1 MTELSHAEKC
11 RLRDDGFIV
20 LNLMVINAPYVHDTS
35 QNFFRIEVGFLP
47 IEPRD
52 GFEDDFYRR
61 ETVPVT
67 TPDATA
73 TDAFAY
79 VVPPVHRSLLS
90 TRPWDRDAFV
100 SNTALEQEL
109 LDGLVAL
116 GESEEV
122 AFVEEDW
129 NTSLPAIELRLKAI
143 LARTLFDTTAFYE
156 VFNPINPIYNRG
168 IEVLRDGTYKA
179 SGVTHR

>member
-1 MTELSHAEKC
+1 MFNRSVLEYVDANRARLETLYAE
-11 RLRDDGFIV
+11 R
-20 LNLMVINAPYVHDTS
+20 N
-35 QNFFRIEVGFLP
+35 
-47 IEPRD
+47 
-52 GFEDDFYRR
+52 
-61 ETVPVT
+61 
-67 TPDATA
+67 
-73 TDAFAY
+73 
-79 VVPPVHRSLLS
+79 
-90 TRPWDRDAFV
+90 AFV
-100 SNTALEQEL
+100 SNTALEQVL
-109 LDGLVAL
+109 LDGLVSL

>member
-1 MTELSHAEKC
+1 M
-11 RLRDDGFIV
+11 
-20 LNLMVINAPYVHDTS
+20 
-35 QNFFRIEVGFLP
+35 
-47 IEPRD
+47 
-52 GFEDDFYRR
+52 
-61 ETVPVT
+61 
-67 TPDATA
+67 
-73 TDAFAY
+73 
-79 VVPPVHRSLLS
+79 
-90 TRPWDRDAFV
+90 
-100 SNTALEQEL
+100 
-109 LDGLVAL
+109 AL